1 MAHETG
7 PGTAGRQIIDRCDA
21 LAELTEEP
29 GRLTRTFGTSQHRR
43 ALDLIAGWMKQAGM
57 TCREDPAG
65 NLIGRYEAGE
75 PDGAAS
81 LMMGS
86 HQDTVRDGGR
96 YDGMLGIVAPIS
108 AVERLY
114 RDGVR
119 LPFAVEVVAF
129 TDEEGARFQTTL
141 LGSKAIAG
149 TLDPSVLEARDGD
162 GVTIAEAM
170 REFGADPERIAEA
183 AYPPGS
189 LLAFVETHIEQGPQL
204 EGTDRPL
211 GVVTSVA
218 GGTRLEITLAGEAG
232 HAGTV
237 PMNWRRDALMGT
249 AEAALAIERYCRD
262 DGNLVGTVGRI
273 AVRPGAVNVIPGEA
287 VFTADIRAPEDAQRR
302 SAVDSLRRRIKAV
315 AAERGLECRIRV
327 LYDAD
332 GCTCEP
338 RLVEA
343 LSAAVAAEGMEPL
356 HLYSGAGHDAMAM
369 SAIAPVGMLFVR
381 CRGGVS
387 HHPDESITATD
398 ADAAARALWRFLR
411 DFPLDSWNRD

>member
-1 MAHETG
+1 MVRNTG
-7 PGTAGRQIIDRCDA
+7 SGAGGRQIIDRCDA

-29 GRLTRTFGTSQHRR
+29 GRLTRTFGSSRHRD
-43 ALDLIAGWMKQAGM
+43 ALDLIAGWMEQAGM
-57 TCREDPAG
+57 QCREDAAG

-75 PDGAAS
+75 PDAAPT

-108 AVERLY
+108 AVERLH
-114 RDGVR
+114 RDGER

-129 TDEEGARFQTTL
+129 TDEEGVRFQTTL

-149 TLDPSVLEARDGD
+149 TLEPSALEARDCD

-170 REFGADPERIAEA
+170 RAFGADPGRIAEA

-204 EGTDRPL
+204 EGAGLPL
-211 GVVTSVA
+211 GVVTSIA
-218 GGTRLEITLAGEAG
+218 GGTRLEITFRGVAG

-237 PMNWRRDALMGT
+237 PMNARRDAFAGA
-249 AEAALAIERYCRD
+249 AEAALAIERHCRD
-262 DGNLVGTVGRI
+262 DGSLVGTIGRI
-273 AVRPGAVNVIPGEA
+273 AVQPGAVNVIPGET

-302 SAVDSLRRRIKAV
+302 SAVDALCRRIETI
-315 AAERGLECRIRV
+315 AAGRGLECLIRV

-332 GCTCEP
+332 GCTCDP

-343 LSAAVAAEGMEPL
+343 LSAAVAAEGMDSL
-356 HLYSGAGHDAMAM
+356 QLYSGAGHDAMAM

-387 HHPDESITATD
+387 HHPDESITEED
-398 ADAAARALWRFLR
+398 ADAAARTLRRFLR
-411 DFPLDSWNRD
+411 NFPLDSWNRE

>member
-1 MAHETG
+1 
-7 PGTAGRQIIDRCDA
+7 
-21 LAELTEEP
+21 
-29 GRLTRTFGTSQHRR
+29 
-43 ALDLIAGWMKQAGM
+43 MKQAGM

-218 GGTRLEITLAGEAG
+218 GGTRMEITRAGGAG
-232 HAGTV
+232 NAGTV
-237 PMNWRRDALMGT
+237 PMNWRRDALMGA

-343 LSAAVAAEGMEPL
+343 LSAAVAAEGYDALPE
-356 HLYSGAGHDAMAM
+356 GARVYLEYVSEELDTPVYAVGVGPGRDQSIVRQDPWDA
-369 SAIAPVGMLFVR
+369 
-381 CRGGVS
+381 
-387 HHPDESITATD
+387 
-398 ADAAARALWRFLR
+398 
-411 DFPLDSWNRD
+411 

>member
-1 MAHETG
+1 MAHESG
-7 PGTAGRQIIDRCDA
+7 SGTAGRQIIDRCDA

-29 GRLTRTFGTSQHRR
+29 GRLTRTFGTPQHRR
-43 ALDLIAGWMKQAGM
+43 ALDLIAGWMEQAGM
-57 TCREDPAG
+57 RCREDAAG

-75 PDGAAS
+75 PGGAAT

-108 AVERLY
+108 AIERLH
-114 RDGVR
+114 RDGER
-119 LPFAVEVVAF
+119 LPFAVEVAAF
-129 TDEEGARFQTTL
+129 TDEEGVRFQTTL

-162 GVTIAEAM
+162 DVTVAEAL
-170 REFGADPERIAEA
+170 RAFGADPGRIEEA
-183 AYPPGS
+183 AYPAGS
-189 LLAFVETHIEQGPQL
+189 LLTFVETHIEQGPQL
-204 EGTDRPL
+204 EGADRPL
-211 GVVTSVA
+211 GVVTAIA
-218 GGTRLEITLAGEAG
+218 GGTRLEIALEGEAG

-237 PMNWRRDALMGT
+237 PMNARRDAFTGA
-249 AEAALAIERYCRD
+249 AEAALAIERHCRD
-262 DGNLVGTVGRI
+262 DGGLVGTVGRI

-287 VFTADIRAPEDAQRR
+287 IFTADIRAPEDTRR
-302 SAVDSLRRRIKAV
+302 RTAVDTLRRRIEDI
-315 AAERGLECRIRV
+315 AAGRGLECRIRV

-332 GCTCEP
+332 GCTCDP

-343 LSAAVAAEGMEPL
+343 LSAAVAAEGTQPL

-381 CRGGVS
+381 CRDGVS
-387 HHPDESITATD
+387 HHPDESITAAD
-398 ADAAARALWRFLR
+398 ADAAARTLWRFLR
-411 DFPLDSWNRD
+411 DFPLDSWNRE